1 MDAEWVMVWIT
12 VVYVIATIL
21 ICYANLKSAR
31 ATREQVAESKRQ
43 FEESKRLEKMPYFD
57 ITVLEKTE
65 DYNFFDPDITL
76 SLSKNQ
82 SKGSKIFPILLQFT
96 NIGSGTAAD
105 LTFRQGDTTTSL
117 VEQLPFTSLGSD
129 KSQVLCCHFNYSVE
143 SNFSTLSSEVP
154 LFLRYRDLLGNYYQ
168 QKIMFSF
175 SVMSEEIGLKGIIT
189 SVPELE
195 TIQNKD

>member
-1 MDAEWVMVWIT
+1 MKMDAEWVMVWIT
-12 VVYVIATIL
+12 AVYVIATIL

-57 ITVLEKTE
+57 VTALEET
-65 DYNFFDPDITL
+65 DGYNIYDPDITL
-76 SLSKNQ
+76 SQAEKQSKNN
-82 SKGSKIFPILLQFT
+82 IFYPILLQYT

-105 LTFRQGDTTTSL
+105 LTFQRDDSASSP
-117 VEQLPFTSLGSD
+117 VERFPFTSLGSD

-143 SNFSTLSSEVP
+143 SNFSTFSSEIP

-168 QKIMFSF
+168 QKIVFSF
-175 SVMSEEIGLKGIIT
+175 SVISEEEIGLKGIIT

-195 TIQNKD
+195 TI